1 MECISLQRPIEAHP
15 IDPEFPTMTSLL
27 DADSNSLLTTLHHAH
42 TTLSAS

>member
-27 DADSNSLLTTLHHAH
+27 DADSNSLLATLHHARYAF
-42 TTLSAS
+42 S